1 MRVLGAVSLAVG
13 IALGVAVAPPAAAN
27 QNDYLAQ
34 VQIRHPNLSSE
45 VLLNEGYKVCRYVS
59 AGRPSS
65 EAIPMVVQD
74 LGISVAAATDVGSA
88 AIEQLD
94 C

>member
-1 MRVLGAVSLAVG
+1 
-13 IALGVAVAPPAAAN
+13 
-27 QNDYLAQ
+27 
-34 VQIRHPNLSSE
+34 
-45 VLLNEGYKVCRYVS
+45 
-59 AGRPSS
+59 
-65 EAIPMVVQD
+65 VQD